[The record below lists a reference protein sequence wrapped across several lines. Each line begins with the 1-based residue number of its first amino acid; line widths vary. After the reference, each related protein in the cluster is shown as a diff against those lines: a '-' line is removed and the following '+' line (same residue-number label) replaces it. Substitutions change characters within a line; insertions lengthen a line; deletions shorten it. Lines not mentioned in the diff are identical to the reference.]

1 MKPELELYLHI
12 PFCARKCA
20 YCDFFS
26 GAFSDVQI
34 KEYFSVLRAEIAERA
49 ENIAHA
55 KETASAKEPALAQ
68 LAESRVRSIF
78 IGGGTPS
85 VVPVKELEKTVRL
98 LYECFDISDSA
109 EFTIEANPGTLD
121 REKLAAYRAFGV
133 NRLSLGL
140 QSADDNMLRKLGRIH
155 SYAAFLENYHAAR
168 EAGFANISVDLMS
181 GLPGETSA
189 QFENSLKTVLS
200 LKPEH
205 LSVYSLIIEE
215 NTPFYALYGENGKR
229 KDELPPEETDR
240 LIYHRTREIMEE
252 AGLHRYEI
260 SNYAKPGYEC
270 IHNLGYWTGVPYLG
284 FGAAAAG
291 FDGKTRRKNASSLD
305 YRILPPEEEETLD
318 ENDLMSEFMI
328 LGLRLTRGV
337 PEEEFHRRFGKRP
350 EEVFAEPLKRHCALG
365 TIVREDGRIRLSEY
379 GLDVANA
386 VMADFL
392 LT

>member
-26 GAFSDVQI
+26 GAFSDAQI
-34 KEYFSVLRAEIAERA
+34 EKYFSDLRSEIAGHA
-49 ENIAHA
+49 EDL
-55 KETASAKEPALAQ
+55 TQTRLTGV
-68 LAESRVRSIF
+68 RVRSIF

-85 VVPVKELEKTVRL
+85 IVPVKELEKTVRL
-98 LYECFDISDSA
+98 LYDCFDVADDA
-109 EFTIEANPGTLD
+109 EFTMEANPGTLD
-121 REKLAAYRAFGV
+121 REKLAFYRAFGA

-140 QSADDNMLRKLGRIH
+140 QSADDAMLRKLGRIH
-155 SYAAFLENYHAAR
+155 TYADFLESYHAAR
-168 EAGFANISVDLMS
+168 EAGFTNISVDLMS
-181 GLPGETSA
+181 GLPGETPA
-189 QFENSLKTVLS
+189 QFEKSLKTVLA
-200 LKPEH
+200 LRPEH

-215 NTPFYALYGENGKR
+215 NTPFYALYGENGSR

-240 LIYHRTREIMEE
+240 LIYRRTNEIMEE
-252 AGLHRYEI
+252 AGLYRYEI
-260 SNYAKPGYEC
+260 SNYARPGYEC
-270 IHNLGYWTGVPYLG
+270 VHNLGYWTGVPYLG

-291 FDGKTRRKNASSLD
+291 FDGKRRRKNASSLD
-305 YRILPPEEEETLD
+305 YRKLPPEEEEMLD

-328 LGLRLTRGV
+328 LGLRLTKGV
-337 PEEEFHRRFGKRP
+337 SEAEFHTRFGKKV
-350 EEVFAEPLKRHCALG
+350 EEVFVEPLKKHCTLG
-365 TIVREDGRIRLSEY
+365 TIIREEGRIRLSAY